1 MSKPELLNDYNSLF
15 LDVSNIIVPKYDL
28 FTNIKFNKLV
38 EFIIKEVQ
46 NIPEHQNLKNNFEL
60 VKLICNII
68 ENKVVK
74 KDNIDKKAV
83 VIEGLK
89 RVFNLVEHEIKNID
103 AFIEILHKNKKIK
116 KLSYLKKYII
126 PTGKF
131 FLKLVI

>member
-1 MSKPELLNDYNSLF
+1 MSKSELLNDYNTLF
-15 LDVSNIIVPKYDL
+15 PNVSNIIVPKYDL
-28 FTNIKFNKLV
+28 LTNIKFNKLV

-46 NIPEHQNLKNNFEL
+46 NIPEYQNHKNNLEL
-60 VKLICNII
+60 IKLICNLI

-74 KDNIDKKAV
+74 KDKLDKKSI

-89 RVFNLVEHEIKNID
+89 RVFNLVEDEIKILD
-103 AFIEILHKNKKIK
+103 GFIEFLHQNKKIK
-116 KLSYLKKYII
+116 KLSYLKKYIV

>member
-1 MSKPELLNDYNSLF
+1 MSKSELLNDYNTLF
-15 LDVSNIIVPKYDL
+15 PDISNIIVPKYDL
-28 FTNIKFNKLV
+28 LTNIKFNKLV

-46 NIPEHQNLKNNFEL
+46 NIPEYTHHKNNLEL
-60 VKLICNII
+60 IKLICNLI

-74 KDNIDKKAV
+74 KDKLDKKLI

-89 RVFNLVEHEIKNID
+89 RVFNLVEDEIKNLD
-103 AFIEILHKNKKIK
+103 GFIEFLHQNKKIK
-116 KLSYLKKYII
+116 KLSYLKKYIV

>member
-15 LDVSNIIVPKYDL
+15 PDVANKIVPKYDL
-28 FTNIKFNKLV
+28 LANIKFNKLV

-46 NIPEHQNLKNNFEL
+46 NIPDHQNLKNNFEL

-89 RVFNLVEHEIKNID
+89 RVFNLVEHEIKNIET
-103 AFIEILHKNKKIK
+103 FIEFLHKNKKIK
-116 KLSYLKKYII
+116 KLSYLKKYIV
-126 PTGKF
+126 PAGKF
-131 FLKLVI
+131 FLKLAI